1 MRRQKLKQKLPPN
14 TTTKKIDPITWIESN
29 IKIEDPQS
37 KVSVFKF
44 KLWPEQKDALKTIE
58 EKDKIVILK
67 SRQLGI
73 SWLVQAFALY
83 LAINTPSTNIL
94 VLSSTLKAA
103 KEVVRRFKFM
113 FDNMTNPVVGR
124 GEYWNTSMVSFT
136 NGSRINAFAPT
147 ASAGASF
154 TASFV
159 IMDEF
164 ALMPNAEVVYNS
176 VKPTIDDG
184 GKIVIIS
191 TARAKTG
198 KLFENIFKNAYEK
211 KNEYTSIFLPW
222 WVRPTRTKDWYDQ
235 NLFDSEDKA
244 LFRQEYPENIEDA
257 FGNVGE
263 DRFVSEEDWD
273 DCADVTLVGEETEGR
288 SAITYCEYYEWV
300 SKSLNSRTK
309 VAWSIDGSVK
319 RDLTCILGIT
329 YEENVYKV
337 VYVFAY
343 KPTPAAET
351 DFTELKDKIVS
362 LWRQYNSQLAV
373 YDAYQLADLGQRALR
388 EGIPLSPFPQNAKR
402 WESDTLLRSL
412 IQSRLLKHPN
422 IDILNE
428 NVMNAH
434 ASIDEATGRVKLDK
448 FNRNLKIDLAVALSM
463 GCFAISNNPFK
474 FEKPKPIVIPSSYSH
489 NFTRQNKIEIKAGVG
504 LIFGQG

>member
-1 MRRQKLKQKLPPN
+1 MRRQKLKQKSPQT
-14 TTTKKIDPITWIESN
+14 TTTKKIDPVTWIENN

-37 KVSVFKF
+37 KNSVFKF
-44 KLWPEQKDALKTIE
+44 KLWEEQKNALKTIE

-434 ASIDEATGRVKLDK
+434 ASVDEATGRVKLDK

-474 FEKPKPIVIPSSYSH
+474 FEKPKPIVIPSNYSH